1 MAVIQVMKRV
11 RLGPQGRAVI
21 PSEFRQQLKMIP
33 GDELVAWVEDGRLIL
48 QRRDDIECEIWAM
61 FADVKESM
69 AEELI
74 AERRR
79 EAAREL

>member
-1 MAVIQVMKRV
+1 MNT
-11 RLGPQGRAVI
+11 
-21 PSEFRQQLKMIP
+21 

-48 QRRDDIECEIWAM
+48 QRRDDIEREIWAM
-61 FADVKESM
+61 YADVKFSM

>member
-1 MAVIQVMKRV
+1 MATVMKRV

-21 PSEFRQQLKMIP
+21 PTEFRRQLGMRP
-33 GDELVAWVEDGRLIL
+33 GDELVAWVEDGRLVL
-48 QRRDDIECEIWAM
+48 QRRDDVEREIWDM
-61 FADVKESM
+61 FADVKVSM

-79 EAAREL
+79 EAAREP

>member
-1 MAVIQVMKRV
+1 MAQVMKRV

-21 PSEFRQQLKMIP
+21 PSEFRRQLKLSP
-33 GDELVAWVEDGRLIL
+33 GDELVAWIEDGRLIL
-48 QRRDDIECEIWAM
+48 QRRDDIQREIWDM
-61 FADVKESM
+61 FKDVKVSM